1 MATASAALV
10 GPNVQA
16 TVDKFAKALMTPHRL
31 LNLAPKSAG
40 NPGNAA
46 ALSPA
51 IVLTTISAFEGFAE
65 DFLATVLALNGAG
78 LAQIARQVGDWNNPT
93 LKEWS
98 QRLGNL
104 ISAGG

>member
-1 MATASAALV
+1 
-10 GPNVQA
+10 
-16 TVDKFAKALMTPHRL
+16 
-31 LNLAPKSAG
+31 
-40 NPGNAA
+40 
-46 ALSPA
+46 
-51 IVLTTISAFEGFAE
+51 VLTTISAFEGFAE